1 METIFGSSV
10 TYTGTFLSM
19 LILAIFLE
27 NTVFTRALGT
37 STVLL
42 MLRKKANLLLFG
54 GVLTLIT
61 VIASV
66 LAFWVNPL
74 LADSPNKYYVTP
86 IVYVLIISL
95 VYIVALVVVKR
106 LLKSLA
112 EELVPM
118 IHLSAFNCAV
128 FGALLL
134 ANSYKMTLASTIGF
148 GLGSGLGFT
157 LAALMLA
164 ISYNY
169 LNSDNIP
176 KAFRGFPITMIYVG
190 ILSLAFYGLIGH
202 QLPV

>member
-10 TYTGTFLSM
+10 TYTGTFFSM

-27 NTVFTRALGT
+27 NTIFTRALGT

-54 GVLTLIT
+54 SVLTVIT
-61 VIASV
+61 VAASV
-66 LAFWVNPL
+66 ITYFVNPL
-74 LADSPNKYYVTP
+74 LADFPNKYYVTP
-86 IVYVLIISL
+86 VVYVLIIAL
-95 VYIVALVVVKR
+95 VYVAALLIAKR
-106 LLKSLA
+106 LPKKLS
-112 EELVPM
+112 EDLVPM

-134 ANSYKMTLASTIGF
+134 ANSYKMTLASTLGF

-176 KAFRGFPITMIYVG
+176 KSFRGFPITMIYVG